1 MSVRQSIQFA
11 LSDSTHLVYSSACF
25 IKYVKSK
32 VLKRL
37 EVNKV
42 RGTFNERSR
51 ILLLPLSFGGSSV
64 AMLHILDEQIS
75 AQLERS
81 GRASYSIHI
90 VYVNDPSIVGS
101 SEQHNAAN
109 LLRERFPSHKF
120 SIISL
125 EDVFNYHSSQENL
138 FLDNIPLA
146 LSQDHTGNRARLN
159 QILSS
164 LPSATS
170 KVDISNILR
179 SRLLVGFAKENI
191 CDAILYG
198 DSTTRLAEKTL
209 SETAKG
215 RGNSLPWL
223 TADGSS
229 PHDIKIIYPMRDLLR
244 KEIMEF
250 ALVVSEPLTPLIYLP
265 KSTVPAPISSKNITI
280 DDLMSQYFASVEQ
293 NFPSIVANVVRTASK
308 LTVPPI
314 TSASL
319 SCNVC
324 NFPTVRE
331 SRPWGGDQCIST
343 SNESETISQSTQ
355 ITCYGCARSIEKA

>member
-1 MSVRQSIQFA
+1 MSVRQPIQFA
-11 LSDSTHLVYSSACF
+11 LSDSTHLVWSSACF
-25 IKYVKSK
+25 IKYVKTK

-42 RGTFNERSR
+42 RGTFKESSR

-81 GRASYSIHI
+81 GHASYSLHI
-90 VYVNDPSIVGS
+90 VHVNDPTGS

-109 LLRERFPSHKF
+109 LLRERFSSHKF

-125 EDVFNYHSSQENL
+125 EDVFKYHSSQENL
-138 FLDNIPLA
+138 FLDIIPPA
-146 LSQDHTGNRARLN
+146 LDQDCTGNRARLDH
-159 QILSS
+159 ILSS

-170 KVDISNILR
+170 RVDISNILR
-179 SRLLVGFAKENI
+179 SRLLIEFAKENI
-191 CDAILYG
+191 CDAIVYG

-215 RGNSLPWL
+215 RGHSLPWL

-229 PHDIKIIYPMRDLLR
+229 PHDIKVIYPMRDLLR

-250 ALVVSEPLTPLIYLP
+250 TLVVSEPLTPLIFLP
-265 KSTVPAPISSKNITI
+265 RSPVPAPISSKTITI
-280 DDLMSQYFASVEQ
+280 DELMSQYFASVEE

-314 TSASL
+314 TFASL
-319 SCNVC
+319 SCKVC

-343 SNESETISQSTQ
+343 SNESEAIPQSTQ